1 MKYIP
6 SDMVAGTGFVMGAKN
21 SHQMYKYNTLMN
33 TTLIPHGILCGIA
46 GAAACG
52 QCWKM
57 YGLSFKASA
66 DRTPVISDIPDQ
78 KHQKKGIWAEPP
90 AERCRS
96 EVTSALNLV
105 ELKGIRKSF
114 YGVEVLHSVDFT
126 LQAGT
131 VHALMGENGAGKS
144 TLMKIIAGVYD
155 SDGGQIFIEG
165 KEVQIGGPADA
176 QALGV
181 AMIHQELSPVS
192 EMSVAEN
199 IFLGRE
205 PTHMGFV
212 DYKKLYKQTQR
223 LLDDLRIPLDPRTKM
238 KYLRV
243 ADQQMVEIAKVIS
256 QNAHIVIMDE
266 PTSAITDN
274 EVDSLFRM
282 IEDMKA
288 RGVGIVYISH
298 KMDETFRIADE
309 ITVLRDGSIMNTW
322 NAREVDHDTVVF
334 SMVGRELKEQF
345 PKVEVPIGETVLKVE
360 NLSLTGQYEDISF
373 ELRRGEILGFVGLV
387 GAGRTELMRSIFG
400 ITQPEKGKIL
410 LNGEEVRF
418 KNPREAIKHGIA
430 YVTEDRKG
438 EGLVLPMSVR
448 HNTTLAALEDFV
460 SRGLLDRPKEHRVVD
475 EQISVLNTKVHS
487 PRQAVKSLS
496 GGNQQKVVLAKWM
509 ITNPGIIIF
518 DEPTRGIDVGA
529 KAEIYKIICNYVSQG
544 NAVIMISSEMPEAMG
559 MSDRIIVLSNHKYSG
574 ELKREEFTQ
583 EAIVQMQFK
592 HM

>member
-1 MKYIP
+1 
-6 SDMVAGTGFVMGAKN
+6 
-21 SHQMYKYNTLMN
+21 
-33 TTLIPHGILCGIA
+33 
-46 GAAACG
+46 
-52 QCWKM
+52 
-57 YGLSFKASA
+57 
-66 DRTPVISDIPDQ
+66 
-78 KHQKKGIWAEPP
+78 
-90 AERCRS
+90 
-96 EVTSALNLV
+96 LNLV
-105 ELKGIRKSF
+105 ELKGIRKAF

-126 LQAGT
+126 LKPGT

-144 TLMKIIAGVYD
+144 TMMKIIAGVYKN
-155 SDGGQIFIEG
+155 DGGKIFIEG
-165 KEVQIGGPADA
+165 KEVEIDGPAEA
-176 QALGV
+176 QELGV
-181 AMIHQELSPVS
+181 AMIHQELSPIN
-192 EMSVAEN
+192 EMTIAEN

-205 PTHMGFV
+205 PGSMGMV
-212 DYKKLYKQTQR
+212 DYKQLYKQTQE
-223 LLDDLRIPLDPRTKM
+223 LLDELRIPLNPKTKM

-243 ADQQMVEIAKVIS
+243 ADQQMVEIAKVMS
-256 QNAHIVIMDE
+256 QNARIVIMDE
-266 PTSAITDN
+266 PTSSITDN

-282 IEDMKA
+282 IGDMKK

-298 KMDETFRIADE
+298 KMDEIFRIADE

-322 NAREVDHDTVVF
+322 AASDVDHDTLVF

-360 NLSLTGQYEDISF
+360 NLSLAGQYENISF
-373 ELRRGEILGFVGLV
+373 ELHKGEILGFAGLI

-400 ITQPEKGKIL
+400 MTQPDEGKII
-410 LNGEEVRF
+410 LNGEEVHF
-418 KNPREAIKHGIA
+418 KSPRDAIKKGIA

-448 HNTTLAALEDFV
+448 HNTTLAALE
-460 SRGLLDRPKEHRVVD
+460 SITQSNGLLDRPKEHAVVD
-475 EQISVLNTKVHS
+475 EQIKALNTKVHN
-487 PRQAVKSLS
+487 PRQVVKSLS

-509 ITNPGIIIF
+509 ITNPNIIIF

-529 KAEIYKIICNYVSQG
+529 KAEIYKIMCNYVAQG

-559 MSDRIIVLSNHKYSG
+559 MSDRIIVMSNHKYSG